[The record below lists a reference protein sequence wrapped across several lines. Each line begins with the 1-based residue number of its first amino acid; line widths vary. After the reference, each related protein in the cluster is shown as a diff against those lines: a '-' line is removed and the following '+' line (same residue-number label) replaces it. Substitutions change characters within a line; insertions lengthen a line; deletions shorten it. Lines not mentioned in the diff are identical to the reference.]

1 MVVSIVIVGIM
12 MIVPLVI
19 VLMAVLFGAMSMR
32 SRYSHPA
39 SRLFG
44 EIGRRP
50 VIVLSIH
57 R

>member
-1 MVVSIVIVGIM
+1 M

-19 VLMAVLFGAMSMR
+19 VLMAVLFRAMPMR
-32 SRYSHPA
+32 SRYRHPA

-44 EIGRRP
+44 EIGRHP
-50 VIVLSIH
+50 MIVFSIH